1 MEKLPNS
8 EKPKITKDE
17 VNQLVYTEDFQQMP
31 NGGAKISMEL
41 ARLESILKNY
51 TPDKETKQYV
61 QRRIQ
66 NIKTNLKNHNW

>member
-31 NGGAKISMEL
+31 NGDAKIS
-41 ARLESILKNY
+41 KN
-51 TPDKETKQYV
+51 
-61 QRRIQ
+61 
-66 NIKTNLKNHNW
+66 NL

>member
-31 NGGAKISMEL
+31 NGGDKISMEL
-41 ARLESILKNY
+41 ARFKNILDEY
-51 TPDKETKQYV
+51 TPDKETRQYV

-66 NIKTNLKNHNW
+66 DIEGNLKNHNW